1 MSSNSQPS
9 ATEPV
14 NNGGVHRRS
23 SGRTPRKVYA
33 EPKPFTFD
41 ENQRALME
49 ASFQRNRVLTAAEM
63 KRLAQESGAPESSI
77 RNWFQTRRNKER
89 RRLLDD
95 QLAGNGPAAN
105 DDPAHQARAPE
116 AQNAVAVEGGNQPS
130 GGPAANAIV
139 PAPATP
145 NANAA
150 VNGQETPQAR
160 AVREW
165 LRGQVQQHAAYKTPP
180 VPVQQPAQ
188 APPPPAKAAGN
199 ELVEASGRA
208 MILRLRQLHKKDP
221 KLFLQ
226 AQHAVGNAI
235 FKYEMEVDE

>member
-9 ATEPV
+9 TTEPI
-14 NNGGVHRRS
+14 NTGGEGRRS

-33 EPKPFTFD
+33 EPKPFTFN

-89 RRLLDD
+89 RRLLAD
-95 QLAGNGPAAN
+95 QLAANGPAAN
-105 DDPAHQARAPE
+105 DNPAHQVREPE
-116 AQNAVAVEGGNQPS
+116 VQSAVAVEAGNHPV
-130 GGPAANAIV
+130 GGPAADAIGNG
-139 PAPATP
+139 APATP
-145 NANAA
+145 NANA

-165 LRGQVQQHAAYKTPP
+165 LRGQMQQHAAYQTPP